1 MKQTLLTILACASF
15 STGYTQQVPQAIV
28 VEHFTNS
35 HCGVCAGRNPGMF
48 NTLATLPDVIHVAY
62 YPSAPYSGCQ
72 INQMAKSENDARTNF
87 YGIYG
92 STPRIVVQGSPVN
105 PSTNYADAN
114 LYTQHQGKFTSFAM
128 NMSAWQSSAT
138 TASISLTI
146 KKVDTSSLTD
156 VKLYGVLVQD
166 TLYFTALNGENY
178 HYNLLRTPIWDASA
192 RSITLPTNVG
202 DSIVMTQTVNIN
214 SSWGDASRLYSVAI
228 LQQDNKQLIQA
239 TRSNK
244 LQHPTGTNNI
254 TGVNN
259 IDIYPNPANDQLTI
273 NGLNNTPTTI
283 TIMNVNGSVINQIS
297 SNTAT
302 QQIDVSALSKGLY
315 IIKISSKEQTI
326 TERFIKQ

>member
-15 STGYTQQVPQAIV
+15 SIGYTQQVPQAVV

-35 HCGVCAGRNPGMF
+35 HCGVCASRNPGMF
-48 NTLATLPDVIHVAY
+48 NTLAGLPDVIHVAY

-72 INQMAKSENDARTNF
+72 INQMAKSENDARTNY

-128 NMSAWQSSAT
+128 NMSAWQSSGT

-192 RSITLPTNVG
+192 QTITLPTNVG

-214 SSWGDASRLYSVAI
+214 SSWGDASRLYSIAI

-244 LQHPTGTNNI
+244 LQHPTSTNNI
-254 TGVNN
+254 VGVNN
-259 IDIYPNPANDQLTI
+259 INIYPNPANDQLTI
-273 NGLNNTPTTI
+273 NGLGNTPTTI
-283 TIMNVNGSVINQIS
+283 TVMNINGSVITQRS
-297 SNTAT
+297 ANTPT
-302 QQIDVSALSKGLY
+302 QQVDVSALSKGLY
-315 IIKISSKEQTI
+315 IIKISSKERTI

>member
-114 LYTQHQGKFTSFAM
+114 LYTQHRGKLTSFIM

-138 TASISLTI
+138 SASISLTI
-146 KKVDTSSLTD
+146 KKVDTSSLTN

-192 RSITLPTNVG
+192 QSIILPTNVG

-244 LQHPTGTNNI
+244 LQHPTNTNNI
-254 TGVNN
+254 VGINN

-273 NGLNNTPTTI
+273 NGLGNTPTTI
-283 TIMNVNGSVINQIS
+283 TIINVNGSVISQIS

-302 QQIDVSALSKGLY
+302 QQIDVAALSKGLY
-315 IIKISSKEQTI
+315 IIKISSKERTI